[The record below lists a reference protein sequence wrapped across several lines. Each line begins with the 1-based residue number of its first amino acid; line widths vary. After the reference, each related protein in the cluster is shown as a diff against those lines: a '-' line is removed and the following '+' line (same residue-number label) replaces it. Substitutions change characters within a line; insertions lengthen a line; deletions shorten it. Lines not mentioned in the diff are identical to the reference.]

1 MAASEL
7 TGNPARAKLADYTL
21 ALARAQLREHGIR
34 RPPDREALLA
44 AYLDWQRAPEPEPR
58 LCARETNSSPGARP
72 IDPSPLDPKTPDTLA
87 SLAGSI
93 DVHQRRA
100 AAFSPIQ
107 QSEPMVWDR
116 STLPVFREAGN

>member
-58 LCARETNSSPGARP
+58 LCACGCGQPIQTGPHRLPPARP
-72 IDPSPLDPKTPDTLA
+72 PGQPRRWVADEA
-87 SLAGSI
+87 
-93 DVHQRRA
+93 RRA
-100 AAFSPIQ
+100 EEIQ
-107 QSEPMVWDR
+107 
-116 STLPVFREAGN
+116 AGGSR